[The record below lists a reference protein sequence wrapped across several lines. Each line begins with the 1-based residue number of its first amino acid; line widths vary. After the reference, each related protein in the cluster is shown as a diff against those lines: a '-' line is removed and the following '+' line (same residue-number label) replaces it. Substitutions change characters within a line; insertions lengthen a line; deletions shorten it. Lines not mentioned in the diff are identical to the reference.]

1 MSRDIESS
9 LETKYREDLRD
20 VCHLAYSRGLVS
32 GTEGNLS
39 LKLSDN
45 LVLITPQKSN
55 KGLIKESDFVIVDLE
70 GNVISNSGKV
80 PTTELYLHLEA
91 YKKRKDIKAVVHAH
105 PIATVSFSVSGKNF
119 VQPVIPE
126 IIVLLG
132 EIPTVPYK
140 EPGTTELAK
149 IVSTYLE
156 KHDAVI
162 LEKHGVVTV
171 GKDVLDAYLKMESL
185 EHASKI
191 VHSASLLGEV
201 KTLDE
206 KDVRDLIEQRHKI
219 FGKEVELREG
229 KNLFKGQEQAFT
241 IKKLLKKV
249 FEGNTP
255 VFQRVLSLV
264 NDVFLT
270 SLERTSYSQ
279 KLTYEEKEKLSKE
292 LTSSFLGMILG
303 RFTRK

>member
-1 MSRDIESS
+1 MFQGIESS
-9 LETKYREDLRD
+9 LETRYREDLRN

-32 GTEGNLS
+32 GTEGNFS
-39 LKLSDN
+39 LKLNDN

-91 YKKRKDIKAVVHAH
+91 YKKRKDVKAVVHAH
-105 PIATVSFSVSGKNF
+105 PILTVSFSVAGKYF
-119 VQPVIPE
+119 TQPVIPE

-132 EIPTVPYK
+132 EIPTIPYG
-140 EPGTTELAK
+140 EPGTTQLAK
-149 IVSTYLE
+149 VVSTYLE
-156 KHDAVI
+156 KNDAVI
-162 LEKHGVVTV
+162 LEKHGAVTV
-171 GKDVLDAYLKMESL
+171 GKDILDAYLKMESL
-185 EHASKI
+185 EHSAKI
-191 VHSASLLGEV
+191 VHSASLLGEI

-249 FEGNTP
+249 FEGNAP
-255 VFQRVLSLV
+255 VFQRVLSLA
-264 NDVFLT
+264 NDVFLA

-279 KLTYEEKEKLSKE
+279 KLTYEEKERLAKE
-292 LTSSFLGMILG
+292 LTSAFLSVILG
-303 RFTRK
+303 RFIKK